1 MGGLDAKTPLPTE
14 IKLHQ
19 ASRVLEIAFSDGRA
33 FRLPYELLRVYSPS
47 AEVRGHG
54 PGQETL
60 QIGKRDVTIASVEA
74 VGHYALRPTFSD
86 GHESGI
92 YSWDYLYDLG
102 VRQDELWSRYLD
114 RLAAAGASRE
124 AIVSDKTD
132 FGYQQVPPDEKARRV
147 RGVFDSVAGNYDLM
161 NDLMSGGLHRAWK
174 RFAVEIVRGARGLAR
189 ARPGRRHR
197 RSRAPVRRARRP
209 RAAASSLPT

>member
-1 MGGLDAKTPLPTE
+1 MAGLDAHTPLPTE

-19 ASRVLEIAFSDGRA
+19 ASRVLEVTFANGRS
-33 FRLPYELLRVYSPS
+33 FRLPYEFLRVYSPS

-60 QIGKRDVTIASVEA
+60 QVGKRDVTIASVEP

-102 VRQDELWSRYLD
+102 ERHDELWRRYLE
-114 RLAAAGASRE
+114 RLAGAHASRDP
-124 AIVSDKTD
+124 AT
-132 FGYQQVPPDEKARRV
+132 
-147 RGVFDSVAGNYDLM
+147 
-161 NDLMSGGLHRAWK
+161 
-174 RFAVEIVRGARGLAR
+174 
-189 ARPGRRHR
+189 PG
-197 RSRAPVRRARRP
+197 
-209 RAAASSLPT
+209 